1 MKDLKNKHDNA
12 NNQIDDIQDDKNEDR
27 DWADKA
33 IDFITGFFDKVLW
46 FWGVN
51 EKGNPRIKDTKNF
64 LKKNKI
70 QYDDL
75 DDTFTKLEENSKPKP
90 PSEEIKDNAN
100 EIKKDIDFKEKLE
113 KSETKNK
120 HTEEASKNIDKFL
133 KEKLDKLSN
142 KVKELKENINEKLPN
157 EEDIDKIIKNLDNL
171 KSKNEVS
178 KKDIDEML
186 KNIEQLSKGL
196 DRKDPSDKD
205 TPNDKEDTGN
215 SDTTETNTNTG
226 KNDKGGN
233 SGNNGNLGDD
243 NSGNNN
249 NSDSDGGSNSG
260 NNSGEGNT
268 DNGNDSGNNTPP
280 EDSNTNEDTPE
291 FPNPFPPRKT
301 CPVPNPFPFPFPN
314 PFKPNLGGKC
324 YRIEV
329 YDPLVLDLNKDNKI
343 SITSSKDSNV
353 YFNHTNDGVNI
364 KTSWIGKED
373 GILVIDKNGNG
384 IIDNGNELFG
394 NFTTKNNG
402 DMANNGFEALKDYDT
417 NGDLII
423 DYRDDKFSELRVW
436 QDLNSDGISNKGE
449 LKTLNELGIK
459 SLNLKYKDNKQIKDS
474 IAQISSYETLDGKT
488 HLLADINFDVDSVDT
503 IISVDKKY
511 IKDHLTGANVGG
523 IGRVSDLAIASN
535 INITLNAILYLYA
548 KSNTKQEQL
557 NLLDNLLFEWA
568 KTDTNFNNYNIE
580 ILKANDISNSNNYD
594 DTNVEVIRL
603 TPSQARLLKKQIED
617 GLTNKA
623 LIQELEEMKPKIQ
636 IVSAM
641 TGMDLSKIYYM
652 GDKDLRNFLDNINT
666 TYNNIKSDVYKILLP
681 QTRLKEYI
689 NLIKLKIEDDFSLSY
704 DVSETINSFASL
716 SKTNPKKAFT
726 DLAEFITMF
735 ESKND
740 IKDGIALLSN
750 FAIAAK
756 EKGV

>member
-64 LKKNKI
+64 LKNNKI

-100 EIKKDIDFKEKLE
+100 EIKKDIEFKEKLE

-120 HTEEASKNIDKFL
+120 YTEEASKNIDKFL

-233 SGNNGNLGDD
+233 SGNNGNTG
-243 NSGNNN
+243 N
-249 NSDSDGGSNSG
+249 NSDSDGNSDNG

-449 LKTLNELGIK
+449 LKTLKELGIK

-548 KSNTKQEQL
+548 KSTTKQEQL
-557 NLLDNLLFEWA
+557 NLLDEMLFEWA
-568 KTDTNFNNYNIE
+568 KTDKNFNSYNIE

-594 DTNVEVIRL
+594 DVNVEVIRL

-704 DVSETINSFASL
+704 DVSEAINSFASL
-716 SKTNPKKAFT
+716 SKTNPKKP
-726 DLAEFITMF
+726 LPI
-735 ESKND
+735 
-740 IKDGIALLSN
+740 
-750 FAIAAK
+750 
-756 EKGV
+756 

>member
-1 MKDLKNKHDNA
+1 MSKSGTIVVKGKKKSKKILSNDEKINEVVDTASNIKDKVDKANILIDGYHFIINKDKDSAVVLINNIAPPYVDTGKLTKRLNDLTDKIGWEESNRYNLDEAEKNAVGINWG
-12 NNQIDDIQDDKNEDR
+12 NNQ
-27 DWADKA
+27 
-33 IDFITGFFDKVLW
+33 
-46 FWGVN
+46 
-51 EKGNPRIKDTKNF
+51 
-64 LKKNKI
+64 
-70 QYDDL
+70 
-75 DDTFTKLEENSKPKP
+75 PKP

-196 DRKDPSDKD
+196 DRKDPADKD

-233 SGNNGNLGDD
+233 SGNNGNTG
-243 NSGNNN
+243 N
-249 NSDSDGGSNSG
+249 NSDSDGGSDGNSDNG

-268 DNGNDSGNNTPP
+268 GNGNGSGNNTPP

-373 GILVIDKNGNG
+373 GILVIDKNGN
-384 IIDNGNELFG
+384 
-394 NFTTKNNG
+394 
-402 DMANNGFEALKDYDT
+402 
-417 NGDLII
+417 
-423 DYRDDKFSELRVW
+423 
-436 QDLNSDGISNKGE
+436 
-449 LKTLNELGIK
+449 
-459 SLNLKYKDNKQIKDS
+459 
-474 IAQISSYETLDGKT
+474 
-488 HLLADINFDVDSVDT
+488 
-503 IISVDKKY
+503 
-511 IKDHLTGANVGG
+511 
-523 IGRVSDLAIASN
+523 
-535 INITLNAILYLYA
+535 
-548 KSNTKQEQL
+548 
-557 NLLDNLLFEWA
+557 
-568 KTDTNFNNYNIE
+568 
-580 ILKANDISNSNNYD
+580 
-594 DTNVEVIRL
+594 
-603 TPSQARLLKKQIED
+603 
-617 GLTNKA
+617 
-623 LIQELEEMKPKIQ
+623 
-636 IVSAM
+636 
-641 TGMDLSKIYYM
+641 
-652 GDKDLRNFLDNINT
+652 
-666 TYNNIKSDVYKILLP
+666 
-681 QTRLKEYI
+681 
-689 NLIKLKIEDDFSLSY
+689 
-704 DVSETINSFASL
+704 
-716 SKTNPKKAFT
+716 
-726 DLAEFITMF
+726 EF
-735 ESKND
+735 
-740 IKDGIALLSN
+740 
-750 FAIAAK
+750 
-756 EKGV
+756 

>member
-196 DRKDPSDKD
+196 DRKDPADKD

-249 NSDSDGGSNSG
+249 NSDSDGNSDNG

-268 DNGNDSGNNTPP
+268 GNGNGSGNNTPP

-301 CPVPNPFPFPFPN
+301 CPVPNPFPLPFPN

-548 KSNTKQEQL
+548 KSTTKEEQL
-557 NLLDNLLFEWA
+557 NLLDEMLFEWA

-704 DVSETINSFASL
+704 DVSEAINSFASL
-716 SKTNPKKAFT
+716 SKTNPQKAFT

-750 FAIAAK
+750 FAIA
-756 EKGV
+756 

>member
-1 MKDLKNKHDNA
+1 MMKFNGDIPSNVDIDANIREALNFKATHSILETYYYFYLKVKNKGEWDYKQRDVENIKAGKESRYADFGNWHYGVIGNALGIPKEILLSSASGAQISAHSKSNFLWGTAWNYLSAIKTGDFGYYDDPKDKAQILSGFESYKESYGNKILKDNALQNYENFINDLEKALKENPNNKLLQDALEKLKKAKEDLKN
-12 NNQIDDIQDDKNEDR
+12 NQ
-27 DWADKA
+27 
-33 IDFITGFFDKVLW
+33 
-46 FWGVN
+46 
-51 EKGNPRIKDTKNF
+51 
-64 LKKNKI
+64 
-70 QYDDL
+70 
-75 DDTFTKLEENSKPKP
+75 
-90 PSEEIKDNAN
+90 
-100 EIKKDIDFKEKLE
+100 
-113 KSETKNK
+113 
-120 HTEEASKNIDKFL
+120 
-133 KEKLDKLSN
+133 
-142 KVKELKENINEKLPN
+142 
-157 EEDIDKIIKNLDNL
+157 
-171 KSKNEVS
+171 
-178 KKDIDEML
+178 
-186 KNIEQLSKGL
+186 
-196 DRKDPSDKD
+196 D
-205 TPNDKEDTGN
+205 TPNDKEDTD
-215 SDTTETNTNTG
+215 SSETNTNTG

-249 NSDSDGGSNSG
+249 NSDSDGGSDGNSDNG

-268 DNGNDSGNNTPP
+268 GNGNDSGNNTPP
-280 EDSNTNEDTPE
+280 KDSNTNEDTPE

-384 IIDNGNELFG
+384 TIDNGNELFG
-394 NFTTKNNG
+394 NFTTKNNE

-423 DYRDDKFSELRVW
+423 DYRDDKFSELRIW

-459 SLNLKYKDNKQIKDS
+459 SLNLNYKDNKEIKDS

-548 KSNTKQEQL
+548 KSTTKEEQL
-557 NLLDNLLFEWA
+557 NLLDEMLFQWA

-594 DTNVEVIRL
+594 DANVEVIRL

-704 DVSETINSFASL
+704 DISETINSFASL
-716 SKTNPKKAFT
+716 SKTNPQKS
-726 DLAEFITMF
+726 LYR
-735 ESKND
+735 
-740 IKDGIALLSN
+740 LS
-750 FAIAAK
+750 
-756 EKGV
+756 